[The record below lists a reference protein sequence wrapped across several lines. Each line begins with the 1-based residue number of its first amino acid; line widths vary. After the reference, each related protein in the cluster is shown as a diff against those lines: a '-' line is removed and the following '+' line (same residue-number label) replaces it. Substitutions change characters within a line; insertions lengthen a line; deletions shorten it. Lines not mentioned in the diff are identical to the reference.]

1 MKYMIKKNIDKQDR
15 KMCHGENVVKEVL
28 AALAVSLALTGTA
41 FAQAKIQ
48 VGCTATSDCAS
59 AMVAIDEGIFKKHGL
74 EVEMTPIGINS
85 NIPAAIL
92 SNSIQIGGPT
102 STVFLQAVD
111 GGLDL
116 VAIAG
121 ASVMNPVS
129 NGNITAF
136 VRNGITIKEPKDFV
150 GKKVGAPGLNAFLH
164 VLFVKWLV
172 EKGVDPKGVNFVE
185 VTFPTMSDII
195 KSGGVD
201 AVLTAE
207 PFVTRMTNA
216 GLGSVGARYAVEL
229 ARTDPIIFYAASRE
243 WADKNPAAI
252 KKFRDALAE
261 SAEIDRNAPALA
273 DQRGDLWIPH
283 RAIQRERMHE
293 NDRQTRADV
302 VEGNLRV
309 ANECDHSASGHWGSI
324 WRQESGT
331 GTG

>member
-1 MKYMIKKNIDKQDR
+1 VKKIIATFAIS
-15 KMCHGENVVKEVL
+15 M
-28 AALAVSLALTGTA
+28 ALTGAALTSTA
-41 FAQAKIQ
+41 LAQAKIQ

-59 AMVAIDEGIFKKHGL
+59 AMVAVDEGIFRKHGL

-116 VAIAG
+116 VGIAG

-172 EKGVDPKGVNFVE
+172 EKGVDPRSVNFVE
-185 VTFPTMSDII
+185 VTFSTMSDII

-229 ARTDPIIFYAASRE
+229 ARTDPIIFYASSRE
-243 WADKNPAAI
+243 WADKNAAAI
-252 KKFRDALAE
+252 KKFRDAIAE
-261 SAEIDRNAPALA
+261 SAEIVN
-273 DQRGDLWIPH
+273 
-283 RAIQRERMHE
+283 
-293 NDRQTRADV
+293 NDREKA
-302 VEGNLRV
+302 
-309 ANECDHSASGHWGSI
+309 SASISKFTKQPIELVKATPPNRSVPELKPEQLGWWIEVMSS
-324 WRQESGT
+324 QKMLQSKLEPNKLVLK
-331 GTG
+331 

>member
-1 MKYMIKKNIDKQDR
+1 
-15 KMCHGENVVKEVL
+15 
-28 AALAVSLALTGTA
+28 
-41 FAQAKIQ
+41 
-48 VGCTATSDCAS
+48 
-59 AMVAIDEGIFKKHGL
+59 
-74 EVEMTPIGINS
+74 
-85 NIPAAIL
+85 
-92 SNSIQIGGPT
+92 
-102 STVFLQAVD
+102 VFLQAVD

-121 ASVMNPVS
+121 ATVMSPVS

-136 VRNGITIKEPKDFV
+136 VRNGITIKEPRDFA

-172 EKGVDPKGVNFVE
+172 EKGVDPKSVNFVE

-243 WADKNPAAI
+243 WADKNAAAI
-252 KKFRDALAE
+252 KKFRDAITE
-261 SAEIDRNAPALA
+261 SAEIVN
-273 DQRGDLWIPH
+273 
-283 RAIQRERMHE
+283 
-293 NDRQTRADV
+293 NDR
-302 VEGNLRV
+302 EK
-309 ANECDHSASGHWGSI
+309 ASTSI
-324 WRQESGT
+324 SKFTKQPIDLVKMTPPNRSVPELKPEQLGWWIEVMSSQKMLQSKLEPNKLVLK
-331 GTG
+331 

>member
-1 MKYMIKKNIDKQDR
+1 MAVKKI
-15 KMCHGENVVKEVL
+15 L
-28 AALAVSLALTGTA
+28 ATFAISMALTGA
-41 FAQAKIQ
+41 AWAQAKIQ

-59 AMVAIDEGIFKKHGL
+59 AMVAVDEGIFRKHGL

-121 ASVMNPVS
+121 ATIMNSTS
-129 NGNITAF
+129 NGAITAF
-136 VRNGITIKEPKDFV
+136 VRNGITIKEPKDFA

-164 VLFVKWLV
+164 VLFAKWLV
-172 EKGVDPKGVNFVE
+172 EKGVDPKSVNFVE

-207 PFVTRMTNA
+207 PLVTRMTNA
-216 GLGSVGARYAVEL
+216 GLGSVGARYAVDL
-229 ARTDPIIFYAASRE
+229 ARTEPIIFYAAARD
-243 WADKNPAAI
+243 WAEKNPDTI
-252 KKFRDALAE
+252 KKFRDA
-261 SAEIDRNAPALA
+261 IA
-273 DQRGDLWIPH
+273 DGAAKI
-283 RAIQRERMHE
+283 
-293 NDRQTRADV
+293 
-302 VEGNLRV
+302 
-309 ANECDHSASGHWGSI
+309 
-324 WRQESGT
+324 
-331 GTG
+331 

>member
-1 MKYMIKKNIDKQDR
+1 MQS
-15 KMCHGENVVKEVL
+15 GETAVKTIFATL
-28 AALAVSLALTGTA
+28 AISLALAGSA
-41 FAQAKIQ
+41 AAQTKIQ
-48 VGCTATSDCAS
+48 IGCTATSDCAS
-59 AMVAIDEGIFKKHGL
+59 AMVAVDEGIFKKYGL
-74 EVEMTPIGINS
+74 EAEMTPIGINS

-121 ASVMNPVS
+121 ASIMNPTS

-136 VRNGITIKEPKDFV
+136 VRNGISIKEPKDFV

-164 VLFVKWLV
+164 VLFVKWLA
-172 EKGVDPKGVNFVE
+172 EKGVDPKSVNFVE

-207 PFVTRMTNA
+207 PFVTRMLNA

-243 WADKNPAAI
+243 WADKNAATI
-252 KKFRDALAE
+252 KKFRDAIAE
-261 SAEIDRNAPALA
+261 SAQIVNSN
-273 DQRGDLWIPH
+273 
-283 RAIQRERMHE
+283 REK
-293 NDRQTRADV
+293 A
-302 VEGNLRV
+302 
-309 ANECDHSASGHWGSI
+309 SASISKFTKQPLELVTATPPNRSEPVLKPEQLAWWIDVMSS
-324 WRQESGT
+324 QKMLQSKLDT
-331 GTG
+331 TKLVLN

>member
-1 MKYMIKKNIDKQDR
+1 
-15 KMCHGENVVKEVL
+15 
-28 AALAVSLALTGTA
+28 
-41 FAQAKIQ
+41 
-48 VGCTATSDCAS
+48 
-59 AMVAIDEGIFKKHGL
+59 MVAVDEGIFRKHGL
-74 EVEMTPIGINS
+74 DVEMTPIGINS

-121 ASVMNPVS
+121 ASVMNPTS

-136 VRNGITIKEPKDFV
+136 VRNGISIKEPRDFV

-172 EKGVDPKGVNFVE
+172 EKGVDPKSVNFVE

-207 PFVTRMTNA
+207 PFVTRILNA

-243 WADKNPAAI
+243 WADKNAATI
-252 KKFRDALAE
+252 KKFREAIAE
-261 SAEIDRNAPALA
+261 SAHIVNSDREKASASISRFTKQPLELVMATPPNRSEPALKPEQLA
-273 DQRGDLWIPH
+273 WWIDVMSS
-283 RAIQRERMHE
+283 QKML
-293 NDRQTRADV
+293 QTKLDTTKLV
-302 VEGNLRV
+302 
-309 ANECDHSASGHWGSI
+309 
-324 WRQESGT
+324 
-331 GTG
+331 

>member
-1 MKYMIKKNIDKQDR
+1 MQ
-15 KMCHGENVVKEVL
+15 CGETAVKTIFATL
-28 AALAVSLALTGTA
+28 AISLALAGSA
-41 FAQAKIQ
+41 AAQTKIQ
-48 VGCTATSDCAS
+48 IGCTATSDCAS
-59 AMVAIDEGIFKKHGL
+59 AMVAVDEGIFKKHGL
-74 EVEMTPIGINS
+74 EAEMTPIGINS

-121 ASVMNPVS
+121 ASVMDPTS
-129 NGNITAF
+129 NANITAF

-164 VLFVKWLV
+164 VLLVKWLV
-172 EKGVDPKGVNFVE
+172 EKGVDPKSVNFVE
-185 VTFPTMSDII
+185 VTFPTMADII

-243 WADKNPAAI
+243 WAEKNAAPI
-252 KKFRDALAE
+252 KKFRDAITEAAE
-261 SAEIDRNAPALA
+261 LVNNDREKASASISKFTRQPIDLVKMTPPNRSEPALKPE
-273 DQRGDLWIPH
+273 QLGWWIEVMSSQKMLQSKLEP
-283 RAIQRERMHE
+283 
-293 NDRQTRADV
+293 NKLV
-302 VEGNLRV
+302 LK
-309 ANECDHSASGHWGSI
+309 
-324 WRQESGT
+324 
-331 GTG
+331 